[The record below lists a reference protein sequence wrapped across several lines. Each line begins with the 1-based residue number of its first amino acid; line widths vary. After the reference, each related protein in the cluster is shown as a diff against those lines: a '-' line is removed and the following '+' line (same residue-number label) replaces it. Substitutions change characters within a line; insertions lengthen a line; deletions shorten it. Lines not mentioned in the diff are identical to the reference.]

1 VDDERRCWWKVS
13 AEHEGTVTFEM
24 HAKWLF
30 FVKLPGYG
38 MAPAKREIPAPKR
51 ARLEIR
57 AVVFLAGETG
67 ASFLVRR
74 CNFSSAQH
82 VV

>member
-1 VDDERRCWWKVS
+1 VTCSPAMVWRSRYRVDDERRCWWKVS

-51 ARLEIR
+51 ARSE
-57 AVVFLAGETG
+57 
-67 ASFLVRR
+67 
-74 CNFSSAQH
+74 
-82 VV
+82 